1 MVRVEWQYSQFKN
14 IARSSHFIPGP
25 YFIHTQSAVCSPQ
38 STIHSPWSVVRSPW
52 SAVRSPQFAADLKR
66 STWLRCVRIMLQG
79 YNKSILISE
88 KTIRLFLWKRRD
100 HDTGK
105 LWIAVGV
112 AFPPETARRRLLHY
126 KTTAILFAVTPLPLL
141 PSPTR
146 HSYIW
151 SVFNFF
157 FLSNTKIKKRFSF
170 RISSSLILFP
180 AVSLHMNSFVK
191 FEFLISWNLWNRKL
205 KIQF

>member
-1 MVRVEWQYSQFKN
+1 MRISPHFTL
-14 IARSSHFIPGP
+14 SS
-25 YFIHTQSAVCSPQ
+25 
-38 STIHSPWSVVRSPW
+38 
-52 SAVRSPQFAADLKR
+52 LKR
-66 STWLRCVRIMLQG
+66 ATYIEKPCTYSKRTRLRNNSR
-79 YNKSILISE
+79 
-88 KTIRLFLWKRRD
+88 RLELRELRD
-100 HDTGK
+100 WSFGK

-112 AFPPETARRRLLHY
+112 TFPPEMARRRHGTLLHY
-126 KTTAILFAVTPLPLL
+126 KTTAILFAVAPLPVL

-151 SVFNFF
+151 SVFNFCF
-157 FLSNTKIKKRFSF
+157 SRLTKIKKRFTF

>member
-1 MVRVEWQYSQFKN
+1 MVEVEKKYYQTKL
-14 IARSSHFIPGP
+14 ARSSHFIPGP
-25 YFIHTQSAVCSPQ
+25 YFICTQFA
-38 STIHSPWSVVRSPW
+38 VRSPW
-52 SAVRSPQFAADLKR
+52 SLVLSPQSGRSPQFAADLRR
-66 STWLRCVRIMLQG
+66 STRLRCVHIMLQG
-79 YNKSILISE
+79 YNKIILIRE
-88 KTIRLFLWKRRD
+88 KTFRSFLWKRLG

-112 AFPPETARRRLLHY
+112 TSRRRHG
-126 KTTAILFAVTPLPLL
+126 L
-141 PSPTR
+141 PSFTTR
-146 HSYIW
+146 RPPSCLQSRHFRFYPPHPSQLYL
-151 SVFNFF
+151 VCFQFLFF
-157 FLSNTKIKKRFSF
+157 SNTKIKKRFSF